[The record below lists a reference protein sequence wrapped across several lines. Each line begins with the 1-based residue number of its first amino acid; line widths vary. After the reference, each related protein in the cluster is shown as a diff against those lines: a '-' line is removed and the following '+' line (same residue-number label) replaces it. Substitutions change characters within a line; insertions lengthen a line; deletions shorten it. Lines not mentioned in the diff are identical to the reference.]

1 MLKCETTCRGDP
13 GAVFL
18 ISTMRTSTFPAQG
31 INTITRPLLL
41 KSLHQLERNEKRH
54 LHRVLLTDR
63 EGENADEVS
72 ILTQSLLQFFLIEV
86 IRMYIQYILSSF
98 LLRMVIAN
106 FR

>member
-1 MLKCETTCRGDP
+1 MTEKL
-13 GAVFL
+13 GAAFL

-63 EGENADEVS
+63 EGEKYPGVTTDA
-72 ILTQSLLQFFLIEV
+72 I
-86 IRMYIQYILSSF
+86 MLSS
-98 LLRMVIAN
+98 LK
-106 FR
+106 

>member
-1 MLKCETTCRGDP
+1 MLKCEATCRGDP
-13 GAVFL
+13 GAAFL

-41 KSLHQLERNEKRH
+41 KSLHQLERSERRH

-72 ILTQSLLQFFLIEV
+72 ILTQSLL
-86 IRMYIQYILSSF
+86 RSF
-98 LLRMVIAN
+98 
-106 FR
+106 

>member
-31 INTITRPLLL
+31 INTITRSLLL
-41 KSLHQLERNEKRH
+41 KNLHQLERNEKRH

-63 EGENADEVS
+63 EGENADEVR
-72 ILTQSLLQFFLIEV
+72 ILTQSLF
-86 IRMYIQYILSSF
+86 
-98 LLRMVIAN
+98 
-106 FR
+106 

>member
-31 INTITRPLLL
+31 INTITRSLLL
-41 KSLHQLERNEKRH
+41 KNLHQLERNEKRH
-54 LHRVLLTDR
+54 LHRVLLTNR

-72 ILTQSLLQFFLIEV
+72 RLTQSVLQFFLIELNTYLLHSL
-86 IRMYIQYILSSF
+86 IISF
-98 LLRMVIAN
+98 ANGLR
-106 FR
+106 